1 MRRAQSRDP
10 GPLTLRTRAGSHPVL
25 DAEKAGHRTGPR
37 VKVSPPGAHAGQQVS
52 AGQRYEQV
60 SRVGREHSYEGQ
72 EPQVPKSGGSG
83 EVFLEEL
90 SRVDPYK
97 TGETYSRTTYRT
109 NEAYSRARISLNGEN
124 THTRQ
129 MTKHVL
135 EKLSVR

>member
-90 SRVDPYK
+90 SELILTKQVRLIQGQL
-97 TGETYSRTTYRT
+97 TG
-109 NEAYSRARISLNGEN
+109 
-124 THTRQ
+124 Q
-129 MTKHVL
+129 M
-135 EKLSVR
+135 KLIQGQGFL